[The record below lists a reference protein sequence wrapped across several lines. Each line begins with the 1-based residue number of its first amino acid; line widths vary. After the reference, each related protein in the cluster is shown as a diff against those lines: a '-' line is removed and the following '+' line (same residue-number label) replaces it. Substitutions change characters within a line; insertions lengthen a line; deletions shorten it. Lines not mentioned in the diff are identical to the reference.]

1 MSNLVEVLRSATKED
16 FDALTA
22 EIASRQSEL
31 DSLLEVQKVLGLRL
45 GLIEKKK
52 WGGGRKPAA
61 KPAVSRSDETES
73 EDDSDAPSPPA
84 GTTRME
90 HYRKLVS
97 EYIQANGPKPL
108 AEICRHT
115 KIPNG
120 SITAVVKHPMF
131 VKTAIGYGLA
141 KNHR

>member
-1 MSNLVEVLRSATKED
+1 VEVLRTATKED
-16 FDALTA
+16 FDALTT
-22 EIASRQSEL
+22 EIEARQAEL

-52 WGGGRKPAA
+52 WGGGRKPAG
-61 KPAVSRSDETES
+61 KPAEPTGHKTETED
-73 EDDSDAPSPPA
+73 ESDAPAPPA

-108 AEICRHT
+108 ADVCRHT

-131 VKTAIGYGLA
+131 VKTAIGYGLS

>member
-16 FDALTA
+16 FDALTT
-22 EIASRQSEL
+22 EIESRQAEL

-52 WGGGRKPAA
+52 WGGPRKAVNKPAG
-61 KPAVSRSDETES
+61 TES
-73 EDDSDAPSPPA
+73 QDTENEDDSDAPVPPA
-84 GTTRME
+84 GTTRIE

-97 EYIQANGPKPL
+97 EFIQANGPKPL